1 MAPKPSIRFEDLGLS
16 TPLPH
21 VLSTTREQ
29 KKKEKHEIKKERNAR
44 LREAEEQLSLAK
56 KKVIQHKTFVETE
69 AAIQKKEKAERKKAI
84 SEKQQCTRQERELQ
98 ENIKKRESI
107 IAQQNYITKLTED
120 RLAEEKRK
128 QEIQEVINKNTEELV
143 KLVPKNVCIQVNRSS
158 DVENTRKELPV
169 LREEQSIV
177 EAINN
182 SSRTC
187 VLICGETGS
196 GKTTQVPQFLW
207 ECGYG
212 DIKGSSFAREG
223 AILVTEPR
231 RVAAVSMAKRVAE
244 ELNTSFGGK
253 VCYHVRYDNNLSENF
268 KLKFATEGIVLK
280 EIQSDFL
287 LRKYSVIIVDEAH
300 ERSVTGDILVGL
312 LSRILPLRNDLY
324 LEDLQKH
331 QGKVE
336 NTTIKPLKLVI
347 MSATMRVG
355 DFKEN
360 RQLFPISPPLINV
373 ESRRFPVTNHF
384 TKKTELRNYVDET
397 FKKVCQ
403 IHKKLPPGGILVFLS
418 TQQEIEDLCE
428 RLRIHYAK
436 TKIEYYEKSYSKHS
450 MVVQKQEEKDSS
462 DSETEKEDKSDE
474 KDEFGLTNEDYSLE
488 KGDEIGDFSIS
499 RKRSR
504 ETSDMEENNNNN
516 NNKEEEEE
524 NEINGELNTLHILPL
539 YALMDFSKQQE
550 VFREP
555 PTGKRLCVI
564 ATNVAETSITIPNIR
579 YVVDS
584 GRVKTKTIDEST
596 GASCFRIEWTSQASA
611 EQRSGRAGRVGPGHC
626 YRIYST
632 AVYSNLMPKHS
643 SPEILRTSLE
653 SVVLLMK
660 HLGIDNVGSFPFP
673 SPPKENDL
681 KRALSHLTLI
691 GALDSKEERRI
702 TTLGRRLIAYP
713 IPPRF
718 SRVIAEVLDQKLPDS
733 ILLMVILITAVYST
747 TTNIFTGDGNRL
759 KWKSKEVTTDD
770 IDERRSLIH
779 SLLHPGSDMLT
790 CLNAFGIYLE
800 NSSTLNCNRYCLVQ
814 KSLSEARQ
822 LSQQLQSL
830 ARQNSVVEQV
840 EDSLEANDVTTG
852 SVGCLF
858 TKNGKLTLSKE
869 DEITLRKIFIY
880 GLPDQVARRATIQE
894 CRYHGVE
901 YKDNKATK
909 APYIILSSSMIAY
922 IHPTSSIARTFP
934 PPEFVTFAFLQRSV
948 RSETKDP
955 ATMMLGLTIVIK
967 EWLHECGVTVE

>member
-1 MAPKPSIRFEDLGLS
+1 MPPKQSIRFEDLGLS
-16 TPLPH
+16 TPLPY

-29 KKKEKHEIKKERNAR
+29 KKKEKHEIKKERSAR

-56 KKVIQHKTFVETE
+56 EKVMQHKTFIEKET
-69 AAIQKKEKAERKKAI
+69 AIQKKEKAARKKAI
-84 SEKQQCTRQERELQ
+84 AEQQQCTRQERELKDTIQ
-98 ENIKKRESI
+98 KRELI
-107 IAQQNYITKLTED
+107 AAQQKYITKLTED
-120 RLAEEKRK
+120 RAAEEKRK
-128 QEIQEVINKNTEELV
+128 REVQEAININTEKLV
-143 KLVPKNVCIQVNRSS
+143 KLVPNNVYIKVNRSFEV
-158 DVENTRKELPV
+158 DNTRKELPV

-177 EAINN
+177 ETINN

-253 VCYHVRYDNNLSENF
+253 VCYHVRYDNNLSEDF

-324 LEDLQKH
+324 LEDLYKH
-331 QGKVE
+331 QGKIE
-336 NTTIKPLKLVI
+336 ETTIKPLKLVI
-347 MSATMRVG
+347 MSATMRVA

-360 RQLFPISPPLINV
+360 RQLFPIPPPLINV
-373 ESRRFPVTNHF
+373 ESRRFSVTNHF
-384 TKKTELRNYVDET
+384 TKRTELRNYVDEI

-403 IHKKLPPGGILVFLS
+403 IHKKLPSGGILVFLS

-450 MVVQKQEEKDSS
+450 MVVQKKGKDSS
-462 DSETEKEDKSDE
+462 DSEEENKEDKSDE
-474 KDEFGLTNEDYSLE
+474 RDEFGLRKEDYALE
-488 KGDEIGDFSIS
+488 KGDEIGDASLS

-504 ETSDMEENNNNN
+504 ETSYIGEENIEK
-516 NNKEEEEE
+516 KEEED
-524 NEINGELNTLHILPL
+524 EINGEFNTLHILPL
-539 YALMDFSKQQE
+539 YALMEFTKQQE

-555 PTGKRLCVI
+555 PTGKRLCVV

-691 GALDSKEERRI
+691 GALGSKEEHRI

-759 KWKSKEVTTDD
+759 KWKSREDTNNDN
-770 IDERRSLIH
+770 ERRSLIH

-800 NSSTLNCNRYCLVQ
+800 DSSTLNCNRYCLVQ

-822 LSQQLQSL
+822 LCQQLQSL
-830 ARQNSVVEQV
+830 AKQNSVVDQV
-840 EDSLEANDVTTG
+840 DDTLDANDLTTI
-852 SVGCLF
+852 SVGQLF
-858 TKNGKLTLSKE
+858 GKNGKLTLSKE
-869 DEITLRKIFIY
+869 DEITLRKLFIY

-909 APYIILSSSMIAY
+909 APYIILNSSMIAY

-948 RSETKDP
+948 RSETKDA
-955 ATMMLGLTIVIK
+955 ATMMLGLTIVTK